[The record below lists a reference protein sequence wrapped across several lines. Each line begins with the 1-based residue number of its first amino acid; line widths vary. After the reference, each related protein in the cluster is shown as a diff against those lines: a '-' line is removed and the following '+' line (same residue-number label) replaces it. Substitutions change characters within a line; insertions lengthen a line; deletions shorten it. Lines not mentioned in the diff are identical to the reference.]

1 MNIDVDWLD
10 PAFIRSMPIKP
21 HDQTSNQLWQGIQL
35 SHASNATL
43 LAETAKELA
52 RNGWLA
58 VYTRMVSLQYLQ

>member
-1 MNIDVDWLD
+1 
-10 PAFIRSMPIKP
+10 MPIKP